1 MAQIST
7 SLIQSLLVY
16 DISKLDDNK
25 IIKTLQDNL
34 SEENL
39 AIPYDY
45 IADYVY
51 QNENSNELNEKLNK
65 NIDYLSTTIEAD
77 DTARK
82 SILDKNLKKIS
93 SNYSLSQVQK
103 SYISK
108 VAREVEQGLK
118 NVNTQLNQVN
128 TLLRDAQKQSEDS
141 NKILEEAQ
149 TQLNQ
154 VNTLLQGTQ
163 KQSEDS
169 NEILKAVQKQS
180 NEIEKTKSSI
190 YTDFIAI
197 LGIFSAFVFVMFGG
211 IDIARAVFDIG
222 DDLLNMDLSRMITI
236 SCLMLIG
243 VITLLYSLLLWI
255 ARITNKEIGRCMS
268 SKCEV
273 RCEHKWKH
281 LFLRHSFYFS
291 LIVILAIITFIS
303 YNYR

>member
-7 SLIQSLLVY
+7 SLIQFLLVY
-16 DISKLDDNK
+16 DISKLDDDK

-65 NIDYLSTTIEAD
+65 NIDYLSKTIEAD

-103 SYISK
+103 SYISR
-108 VAREVEQGLK
+108 VAKEVEQGLK
-118 NVNTQLNQVN
+118 DVNSQLNQARLILQDVKKKSDASNN
-128 TLLRDAQKQSEDS
+128 TLTEAKSQLSQAKYFIKYIQGQSANS
-141 NKILEEAQ
+141 NK
-149 TQLNQ
+149 
-154 VNTLLQGTQ
+154 LLKTVQE
-163 KQSEDS
+163 QSDD
-169 NEILKAVQKQS
+169 
-180 NEIEKTKSSI
+180 IEQTKSSI

-211 IDIARAVFDIG
+211 IEVARAVFDIG
-222 DDLLNMDLSRMITI
+222 DDLLNMNLSKMITI

-243 VITLLYSLLLWI
+243 VITLMYSLLLWI
-255 ARITNKEIGRCMS
+255 ARITNKEIGNCMS
-268 SKCEV
+268 SKCKEG
-273 RCEHKWKH
+273 CSHKWKH
-281 LFLRHSFYFS
+281 FYLRHSFYFS
-291 LIVILAIITFIS
+291 LIILLVIITYIS
-303 YNYR
+303 FKYS

>member
-7 SLIQSLLVY
+7 SLIQFLLVY

-103 SYISK
+103 SYISR
-108 VAREVEQGLK
+108 VAKEVEQGLK
-118 NVNTQLNQVN
+118 DVNSQLNQARLILQDVKKKSDASNN
-128 TLLRDAQKQSEDS
+128 TLTEAKSQLSQAKYFIKYIQGQSANS
-141 NKILEEAQ
+141 NK
-149 TQLNQ
+149 
-154 VNTLLQGTQ
+154 LLKTVQE
-163 KQSEDS
+163 QSDD
-169 NEILKAVQKQS
+169 
-180 NEIEKTKSSI
+180 IEQTKSSI

-211 IDIARAVFDIG
+211 IEVARAVFDIG
-222 DDLLNMDLSRMITI
+222 DDLLNMNLSKMITI

-243 VITLLYSLLLWI
+243 VITLMYSLLLWI
-255 ARITNKEIGRCMS
+255 ARITNKEIGNCMS
-268 SKCEV
+268 SKCKEG
-273 RCEHKWKH
+273 CSHKWKH
-281 LFLRHSFYFS
+281 FYLRHSFYFS
-291 LIVILAIITFIS
+291 LIILLVIITYIS
-303 YNYR
+303 FKYS

>member
-7 SLIQSLLVY
+7 SLIQFLLVY

-154 VNTLLQGTQ
+154 VNTLLQGAQ

>member
-7 SLIQSLLVY
+7 SLIQFLLVY
-16 DISKLDDNK
+16 DISKLDNNK

-34 SEENL
+34 SGENL

-128 TLLRDAQKQSEDS
+128 TLLQDAQKQSEDS

-154 VNTLLQGTQ
+154 VNTLLQGAQ

-169 NEILKAVQKQS
+169 NEILEAVQKQS

-303 YNYR
+303 YNYQ